1 MVTLRVEA
9 HAYSLVVIATQR
21 QIKEL
26 VRESISR
33 QPGEPKFFVDGR
45 VFNSCWPKIWQ
56 WLNVQS
62 LGAYLLKY
70 DIIKDPTEL
79 FSLNKLVGHI
89 LI

>member
-1 MVTLRVEA
+1 MLTKSVFCWLA
-9 HAYSLVVIATQR
+9 VIATQR
-21 QIKEL
+21 HIKEL

-33 QPGEPKFFVDGR
+33 QPGAPKFFVDGR

-70 DIIKDPTEL
+70 DIVKDPTEL
-79 FSLNKLVGHI
+79 FSLNK
-89 LI
+89 